1 MRRVRKIRLLA
12 WAAVSA
18 LALAGAA
25 AAETTPDG
33 LHTQPWFLQSFLDL
47 REDRQEAVDKGKD
60 FVVIWEQQGCPY
72 CRETHLVNFAVPEIN
87 DYIRKNFLVLQIN
100 IRGTREAT
108 DFSGKVMSE
117 AALARKLG
125 LRFTPTVTFHV
136 PGMADDGKTARMTGY
151 FRPFHFLM
159 GFMYVHEK
167 AYLKEDFRT
176 FVVRKT
182 AERLKAGKP
191 VRFR

>member
-1 MRRVRKIRLLA
+1 MRRVRKTRLLA
-12 WAAVSA
+12 WAAISA
-18 LALAGAA
+18 IAFATAA
-25 AAETTPDG
+25 AAEMTPDG

-47 REDRQEAVDKGKD
+47 REDRQEAADKGKD

-72 CRETHLVNFAVPEIN
+72 CRETHLVNFAVPEIS

-100 IRGTREAT
+100 MRGTRETT

-117 AALARKLG
+117 AELARKLG
-125 LRFTPTVTFHV
+125 VRFTPTVTFHV
-136 PGMADDGKTARMTGY
+136 PGVANDGRTARMTGY

-176 FVVRKT
+176 FVARKT